1 MAYVVQPGREVHDGT
16 IYVAGDVYPAMK
28 GAIPALVA
36 DGVVLWVTVEK
47 PKLEAKATAGVE
59 KAPAK
64 PRKPASQQ
72 RAKGKKP

>member
-36 DGVVLWVTVEK
+36 DGVVLWVTVDK
-47 PKLEAKATAGVE
+47 PKATVEVE

-72 RAKGKKP
+72 RGKRKS